1 VNKRII
7 ALILICAMASCLC
20 GGLAEEGTTADPVVT
35 LSYLNE
41 TYIPT
46 FKQNADK
53 RIDAALAKDY
63 NSAFADLAL
72 TAGSYNRSYAA
83 SDLSIKE
90 IDGPLA
96 LKKDDVLTSSGAIE
110 LTLLSGSAKAF
121 GSVYAGD
128 TLLKEG
134 ALLKAGT
141 VYSVSDLSGISIST
155 EVATFTARG
164 AYTLSYSDEVDYT
177 SCADALFTM
186 GLFRGRTTG
195 YALSEGATR
204 AEGLVMFL
212 RLIGEED
219 EALTCTEPQPFSD
232 ASWADRYIAYAYAK
246 GYTKG
251 ESATRF
257 GTDSPLSSAHY
268 VTFLLRSLG
277 YTEGE
282 DFAWKTVMEDALR
295 LGVISAAEKAFLEKR
310 FTRAQVA
317 YLSYWALFLTLDGES
332 ESILTRLINTGSV
345 AEYAAINALCAC
357 RAARI
362 E

>member
-1 VNKRII
+1 MNKRII

-53 RIDAALAKDY
+53 RIDAALAREY
-63 NSAFADLAL
+63 NNAFADLARE
-72 TAGSYNRSYAA
+72 AGSYNRAQAA
-83 SDLSIKE
+83 ADTSVKE
-90 IDGPLA
+90 IDGAVA
-96 LKKDDVLTSSGAIE
+96 LKKGDVLTAAGALEIT
-110 LTLLSGSAKAF
+110 LTSGSAVSF
-121 GSVYAGD
+121 GAVYSGE
-128 TLLKEG
+128 TLLNEG
-134 ALLKAGT
+134 TSLKAGT
-141 VYSVSDLSGISIST
+141 VYSISELSGISVSS
-155 EVATFTARG
+155 EAATFNAAG
-164 AYTLSYSDEVDYT
+164 QYSLAYSGETDYT
-177 SCADALFTM
+177 SLADALFAM
-186 GLFRGRTTG
+186 GLFRGRNSG

-219 EALTCTEPQPFSD
+219 EALTCTEPQPFKD

-251 ESATRF
+251 ESATLF
-257 GTDSPLSSAHY
+257 GTDEPLNSAHY
-268 VTFLLRSLG
+268 
-277 YTEGE
+277 
-282 DFAWKTVMEDALR
+282 ALR
-295 LGVISAAEKAFLEKR
+295 LGVISSEEKAFLEKR

-317 YLSYWALFLTLDGES
+317 YLSYWALFLTLDGEA
-332 ESILTRLINTGSV
+332 ESILTRLINTGSI
-345 AEYAAINALCAC
+345 AEYAAINALT
-357 RAARI
+357 AARASRI

>member
-1 VNKRII
+1 
-7 ALILICAMASCLC
+7 MASCLC

-53 RIDAALAKDY
+53 RIDAALAREY
-63 NSAFADLAL
+63 NNAFADLARE
-72 TAGSYNRSYAA
+72 AGSYNRAQAA
-83 SDLSIKE
+83 ADTSVKE
-90 IDGPLA
+90 IDGAVA
-96 LKKDDVLTSSGAIE
+96 LKKGDVLTAAGALEIT
-110 LTLLSGSAKAF
+110 LTSGSAVSF
-121 GSVYAGD
+121 GAVYSGE
-128 TLLKEG
+128 TLLNEG
-134 ALLKAGT
+134 TSLKAGT
-141 VYSVSDLSGISIST
+141 VYSISELSGISVSS
-155 EVATFTARG
+155 EAATFNAAG
-164 AYTLSYSDEVDYT
+164 QYSLAYSGETDYT
-177 SCADALFTM
+177 SLADALFAM
-186 GLFRGRTTG
+186 GLFRGRNSG

-219 EALTCTEPQPFSD
+219 EALTCTEPQPFKD

-251 ESATRF
+251 ESATLF
-257 GTDSPLSSAHY
+257 GTDEPLNSAHY

-282 DFAWKTVMEDALR
+282 DFAWKTVMDDALR
-295 LGVISAAEKAFLEKR
+295 LGVISSEEKAFLEKR

-317 YLSYWALFLTLDGES
+317 YLSYWALFLTLDGEA
-332 ESILTRLINTGSV
+332 ESILTRLINTGSI
-345 AEYAAINALCAC
+345 AEYAAINALT
-357 RAARI
+357 AARASRI